1 MFRADL
7 HIHSRFSRATS
18 KNLTLRNLAGY
29 AYVKGIQL
37 LGTGDITHPKWLEEI
52 SNELSYNEQT
62 GFYQLKN
69 PLTTRDILEQTNI
82 HVDEVRFQPQFI
94 LQGEV
99 SCIYKKNSAT
109 RKNHQIIFAPTLEEA
124 QKLNAKL
131 AKIGNLTTDGR
142 PILGLDAK
150 ILLEIILTSGAH
162 ASQNSHLQNYL
173 IPAHIWTPWFSVF
186 GSKSGFNSLEECFE
200 DLTSE
205 IFALETGLSSDPP
218 MNRLWSAL
226 DKYTLVSNSDAHS
239 SENLGREVNTFH
251 SAPTYQSLFDALK
264 KKNELFCGTVE
275 FYPEEGKY
283 FADGHRN
290 CNICFLPEESKKYL
304 NICPVCGKPLTIG
317 VLNRVKELAD
327 REAPLLT
334 TQQFESCIPLKEILS
349 EICRVGAKSKQIHAH
364 YEKLIN
370 LLGSELDIL
379 QIVPIS
385 EISAV
390 NAPLA
395 KAVHAMRTKAVQKIC
410 GYDGEYGKI
419 KFVNS

>member
-18 KNLTLRNLAGY
+18 KNLTLRNLASF
-29 AYVKGIQL
+29 ACIKGIQI

-52 SNELSYNEQT
+52 SDQLHYNEHT

-69 PLTTRDILEQTNI
+69 PVTPRDILEQTNI
-82 HVDEVRFQPQFI
+82 HADEVRFQPQFI

-99 SCIYKKNSAT
+99 SCIYKKNGVT
-109 RKNHQIIFAPTLEEA
+109 RKNHQIIFVPTIDA
-124 QKLNAKL
+124 AKKINAKL
-131 AKIGNLTTDGR
+131 AKIGNLTADGR
-142 PILGLDAK
+142 PVLGLDAK
-150 ILLEIILTSGAH
+150 ILLEIILSAAQH
-162 ASQNSHLQNYL
+162 SELQNYL

-200 DLTSE
+200 DLTPE

-218 MNRLWSAL
+218 MNRLWSHL
-226 DKYTLVSNSDAHS
+226 DSCTLISNSDAHS
-239 SENLGREVNTFH
+239 GENLGREVNIFH
-251 SAPTYQSLFDALK
+251 AAPTYQSLFDAFK
-264 KKNELFCGTVE
+264 KKNNLFYGTVE

-290 CNICFLPEESKKYL
+290 CNIYFLPEESKKL
-304 NICPVCGKPLTIG
+304 HNICPVCGKPLTIG

-327 REAPLLT
+327 REIPLLT
-334 TQQFESCIPLKEILS
+334 KQQFESCIPLKEILS
-349 EICRVGAKSKQIHAH
+349 ELLQRGVKSKQIHAH

-379 QIVPIS
+379 QNVPIQQIA
-385 EISAV
+385 EINV
-390 NAPLA
+390 PLA
-395 KAVHAMRTKAVQKIC
+395 KAVHATRAKSVQKIY

-419 KFVNS
+419 KFVIS

>member
-18 KNLTLRNLAGY
+18 KNLTLRNIASY
-29 AYVKGIQL
+29 ACIKGIQL
-37 LGTGDITHPKWLEEI
+37 VGTGDITHPKWLEEI
-52 SNELSYNEQT
+52 SDELLYNEHS

-69 PLTTRDILEQTNI
+69 PLTPQDIAEQTNI
-82 HVDEVRFQPQFI
+82 HTDEIRFQPQFI

-99 SCIYKKNSAT
+99 SCIYKKNGAT
-109 RKNHQIIFAPTLEEA
+109 RKNHQIIFAPTIDEA
-124 QKLNAKL
+124 KKLNAKL
-131 AKIGNLTTDGR
+131 AQIGNLAADGR

-150 ILLEIILTSGAH
+150 ILLEIIL
-162 ASQNSHLQNYL
+162 ASAQHSDKQNYL
-173 IPAHIWTPWFSVF
+173 IPAHIWTPWFSIF
-186 GSKSGFNSLEECFE
+186 GSKSGFYSLEECFE
-200 DLTSE
+200 DLTKE

-226 DKYTLVSNSDAHS
+226 DNCTLISNSDAHS
-239 SENLGREVNTFH
+239 GENLGREVNIFH
-251 SAPTYQSLFDALK
+251 SAPTYKSLFDALK
-264 KKNELFCGTVE
+264 NKNDLFYGTVE

-290 CNICFLPEESKKYL
+290 CNICFLPKESKKHH

-317 VLNRVKELAD
+317 VLNRVEELAD
-327 REAPLLT
+327 RKTPLAAK
-334 TQQFESCIPLKEILS
+334 QQFESCIPLKEILS
-349 EICRVGAKSKQIHAH
+349 EIFHVGAKSKQIHAH

-370 LLGSELDIL
+370 FFSSELDIL
-379 QIVPIS
+379 QNVPID
-385 EISAV
+385 EITEI

-395 KAVHAMRTKAVQKIC
+395 SAIHAMRANTIQKIC

-419 KFVNS
+419 KIISS